1 MLTLAA
7 SVAVSPSAA
16 GWPWPLAAGLAA
28 IFAALLLVG
37 LLATS
42 RLRRPARSRGAARVI
57 EHYSGRPGAAANTE
71 GQVAVIAVRWTTRL
85 LRSAD
90 LEGKLATRLDLA
102 GIARKPAEWAVLG
115 ACLCAALVAAITL
128 FSGSVI
134 AGVLIGTAA
143 GWCGMRY
150 WLSLRISRRRTAFAD
165 QLPDILQLIA
175 GSLKAGFSLPQAID
189 TTARQEIKPA
199 SSEFSRALGET
210 RFGVDLTEAL
220 DRVADRMESADLRWM
235 TTAIRIQRQVGG
247 NLAEVM
253 RTTVLTMRERAQLRG
268 QVRALS
274 AEGRLSGYVL
284 VGLPIL
290 VAGWLFLTARSYLA
304 PLYTTTFG
312 LVMLI
317 GAGILLVLGALWM
330 RSLMKLEV

>member
-1 MLTLAA
+1 MPPTAA
-7 SVAVSPSAA
+7 SVAVSAPVVS
-16 GWPWPLAAGLAA
+16 WPWPLAAGLAA

-57 EHYSGRPGAAANTE
+57 EHYSGRPGAANAD
-71 GQVAVIAVRWTTRL
+71 GQVAAIAVRWTARL

-102 GIARKPAEWAVLG
+102 GIARKPAEWVVFG
-115 ACLCAALVAAITL
+115 AGLCAALVTAMTL
-128 FSGSVI
+128 LSGSVI

-150 WLSLRISRRRTAFAD
+150 WLSLRIRRRRSAFAD
-165 QLPDILQLIA
+165 QLPDVLQLIA
-175 GSLKAGFSLPQAID
+175 GSLKAGFSLLQAVD
-189 TTARQEIKPA
+189 ATVRQEIKPA
-199 SSEFSRALGET
+199 SGEFSRASGET
-210 RFGVDLTEAL
+210 RFGVDLAEAL
-220 DRVADRMESADLRWM
+220 DRVADRMESVDLRWM

-253 RTTVLTMRERAQLRG
+253 QTTVVTMRERAQLRR

-274 AEGRLSGYVL
+274 AEGRLSGYIL
-284 VGLPIL
+284 VALPIL
-290 VAGWLFLTARSYLA
+290 TGVWLFLTKRSYLA
-304 PLYTTTFG
+304 PLYTTPFG

-330 RSLMKLEV
+330 RSLMKMEV